1 LFTPKHASK
10 QKKQIA
16 ISFFLAKDNGELSLS
31 LSAHRPHRSWLLS
44 RLRFPSLHSTR
55 KEKVMT
61 RIGRSIT
68 LALALTLVAL
78 ASARAE
84 TITVVVPLSPF
95 GEVNPPVPVP
105 ATAKGQ
111 TVLTI
116 NIIRDGNG
124 NITGGVVNFLTSF
137 SFPGIVT
144 VTGHHIHEAAANAN
158 GSIVIDPGPV
168 VPVNSFPTGVGVIN
182 LTATVTN
189 IEAFKRFVANPA
201 GFYVNLHT
209 SANPA
214 GAMRGQ
220 LSRVVETI
228 ANSVEMNLQEEVPP
242 ITDVSGIGTGTIT
255 IIVRRNAVG
264 EVIGGTVWFT
274 VNYDFLG
281 EQRFTG
287 LHIHEQV
294 KGVNGSVVI
303 NTGLSNANQVI
314 ATTGKGTINI
324 PVEIT
329 SATLAV
335 FKRLLANPPGFYVN
349 IHTTVKPGGV
359 IRGQLTSFT
368 SSPPILTGASSYVLN
383 AGGEV
388 TNITFSGAGLDA
400 GTVILVNGQLTS
412 SSYDAATNT
421 VTATIPPSL
430 QASAGQLFVQARR
443 SDGTRSLPLML
454 VVAAQGSLNTVV
466 ATTVDG
472 AKFAS
477 TVAPDSIASAFGTSL
492 ASTTLSAATTPL
504 PTVLDGS
511 SSFVNGALSGLF
523 FVSPNQVNLNV
534 PASVLPG
541 PASVVVVAKDGKVS
555 QGAVNVSQSIAAI
568 FTSKS
573 DGTGAPA
580 ARASTDGTNFNIAV
594 GNADGTPNAIDAGS
608 FVMMFVTGIRFASAL
623 PSLNIGGTTVTPSFA
638 GPQGTFVGLD
648 QVNFQIPAS
657 LAGRGDVDLTM
668 TVDGK
673 TSNVVKLRIK

>member
-1 LFTPKHASK
+1 MK
-10 QKKQIA
+10 
-16 ISFFLAKDNGELSLS
+16 G
-31 LSAHRPHRSWLLS
+31 
-44 RLRFPSLHSTR
+44 
-55 KEKVMT
+55 M
-61 RIGRSIT
+61 GRSFAF
-68 LALALTLVAL
+68 ALGLTLVAL
-78 ASARAE
+78 VSVRAE
-84 TITVVVPLSPF
+84 TMTVVVPLSPAA
-95 GEVNPPVPVP
+95 EINPPVPVP

-111 TVLTI
+111 TVLTV

-137 SFPGIVT
+137 SFSGPVT
-144 VTGHHIHEAAANAN
+144 ISGHHIHEAAANAN
-158 GSIVIDPGPV
+158 GSIVIDPGAV
-168 VPVNSFPTGVGVIN
+168 VPINAFPGGVGTIN
-182 LTATVTN
+182 LTAQVTN
-189 IEAFKRFVANPA
+189 IEAFKRFVAKPA
-201 GFYVNLHT
+201 GFYINLHT

-220 LSRVVETI
+220 FGRVVETI

-264 EVIGGTVWFT
+264 EVTGGTVWFT

-281 EQRFTG
+281 EQRFSG

-294 KGVNGSVVI
+294 KGVNGPVVI
-303 NTGLSNANQVI
+303 NTGLSNSNQVI
-314 ATTGKGTINI
+314 ATTGRGTINI
-324 PVEIT
+324 PVEISST
-329 SATLAV
+329 TLPA
-335 FKRLLANPPGFYVN
+335 FRRLLANPPGFYVN

-368 SSPPILTGASSYVLN
+368 SFPPVLTNASNYVLN
-383 AGGEV
+383 AGGSLTDV
-388 TNITFSGAGLDA
+388 TFSGAGLDP
-400 GTVILVNGQLTS
+400 GTVILVNDQLAS
-412 SSYDAATNT
+412 SVYDAQTNT
-421 VTATIPPSL
+421 LTATIPPSL
-430 QASAGQLFVQARR
+430 QATPGQLFVQARR

-454 VVAAQGSLNTVV
+454 VVAGQGSLNTV
-466 ATTVDG
+466 AAATVDG

-477 TVAPDSIASAFGTSL
+477 TVAPDSIASAFGASL

-511 SSFVNGALSGLF
+511 SAFVNGALSGLF

-534 PASVLPG
+534 PASVLQG
-541 PASVVVVAKDGKVS
+541 PANVVIVAKDGKVS
-555 QGAVNVSQSIAAI
+555 QGTVSVNQSIAAI

-580 ARASTDGTNFNIAV
+580 ARASIDGANFNITV
-594 GNADGTPNAIDAGS
+594 GNADGTPNPIDAGS
-608 FVMMFVTGIRFASAL
+608 FVMLFVTGVRYASAL

-638 GPQGTFVGLD
+638 GAQGTFVGLD

-673 TSNVVKLRIK
+673 ISNVVKLRIR